1 MAEIKGTSLRVN
13 EDDLKKFKEYMKEFD
28 LTQAET
34 FQAIINSF
42 EMAKAKNLITDR
54 AKEIEVFQSTVNNLT
69 SMFISSLAIN
79 QTSEERI
86 RESLSAELNTKDKL
100 ISNLQEDKDKY
111 KDKITIKVHH
121 YIQGNINS
129 GIIGH
134 RSDCPNYEDIEEV
147 SKDKNGNIEL
157 SICVM
162 D

>member
-42 EMAKAKNLITDR
+42 EMANAKNLITDR

-111 KDKITIKVHH
+111 KDKIKIDTEVPEALAAAM
-121 YIQGNINS
+121 GNHVFIF
-129 GIIGH
+129 
-134 RSDCPNYEDIEEV
+134 RTEKEEELIEMIRFIL
-147 SKDKNGNIEL
+147 KRNGDGNWI
-157 SICVM
+157 
-162 D
+162 

>member
-1 MAEIKGTSLRVN
+1 
-13 EDDLKKFKEYMKEFD
+13 MKEFD

-100 ISNLQEDKDKY
+100 ISNLQ
-111 KDKITIKVHH
+111 IVCLRNV
-121 YIQGNINS
+121 GNILKGRLLRKFIRCLPVIPGS
-129 GIIGH
+129 F
-134 RSDCPNYEDIEEV
+134 
-147 SKDKNGNIEL
+147 K
-157 SICVM
+157 
-162 D
+162 